1 MGFRIRAQNLYRKGF
16 LGYLMGL
23 AFELRADFVSLF
35 LDARRVFLFIHP
47 VVLHVQ
53 IGTEY

>member
-1 MGFRIRAQNLYRKGF
+1 MGFCIRAQNLYRKGF